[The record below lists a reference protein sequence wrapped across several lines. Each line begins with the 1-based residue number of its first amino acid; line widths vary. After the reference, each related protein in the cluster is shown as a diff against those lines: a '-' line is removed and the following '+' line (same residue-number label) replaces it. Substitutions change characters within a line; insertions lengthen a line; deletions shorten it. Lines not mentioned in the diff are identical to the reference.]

1 MTITVRHYA
10 GKKLTNMTNIE
21 LETLAMLKQ
30 AAKTYIAQSEREEER
45 ANRSEQ
51 RDSER
56 QSMEDELRELVRKQ
70 VAASTR
76 TVPEDVIWVNRRYD
90 IAKTCLGMLA
100 IGTVPDI
107 MEKREITP
115 TVAVRTAIE
124 LADELIKQ
132 LRYCCSEIPNNQ
144 ADTRGYDKEGGER

>member
-30 AAKTYIAQSEREEER
+30 AAKTYIAQTGRDEER

-51 RDSER
+51 RDIER
-56 QSMEDELRELVRKQ
+56 KSVESRMAEICERVT
-70 VAASTR
+70 APR
-76 TVPEDVIWVNRRYD
+76 TVNPDSVWEQRRYE
-90 IAKTCLGMLA
+90 IAK
-100 IGTVPDI
+100 
-107 MEKREITP
+107 
-115 TVAVRTAIE
+115 AVLPQMVDAWEGLKHWSWCKVKAPAAAIE
-124 LADELIKQ
+124 IADELIRQ
-132 LRYCCSEIPNNQ
+132 LRGSSSEIPNNQ